1 MKRCVLVVDG
11 YNIIGDWPELQRLKE
26 RNLADARDRLIEQ
39 LAEYRVQMHCRV
51 IIVFDAYMQKGIES
65 KYNQHQL
72 EIVYTRENETADE
85 RIEKLVIELL
95 DRRTQ
100 VYVATSDYVEQRVIF
115 AQGALRKSAR
125 ELQLELE
132 QMNETVEKSVRH
144 KRVRPFT
151 NRLETDL
158 SEDIKLKL
166 ERMRRGE
173 EG

>member
-1 MKRCVLVVDG
+1 M
-11 YNIIGDWPELQRLKE
+11 
-26 RNLADARDRLIEQ
+26 
-39 LAEYRVQMHCRV
+39 
-51 IIVFDAYMQKGIES
+51 
-65 KYNQHQL
+65 
-72 EIVYTRENETADE
+72 
-85 RIEKLVIELL
+85 
-95 DRRTQ
+95 
-100 VYVATSDYVEQRVIF
+100 YVATSDYVEQRVVF

-158 SEDIKLKL
+158 SEDVKLKL